1 MKILIADD
9 HAVVRRGLRELLEER
24 FPQAQ
29 FAEAGNATQ
38 ALELVAREPW
48 DIVITDVTMP
58 GRSGLELVKEIKTLH
73 PRVPVLLLSVHPEDQ
88 FAVRAL
94 RAGAAGYITKDSA
107 DRLLVEAV
115 EKALAGGTYVSR
127 ALAETLAAG
136 LQADAA
142 AAPHELLSDRE
153 DEVFRLIAA
162 GKQVKEIAAEL
173 RLSVK
178 TISTHRAHILEKMR
192 LKTNAEL
199 VRYAIA
205 HGISR

>member
-9 HAVVRRGLRELLEER
+9 HPVLRRGLRQLLEDE
-24 FPQAQ
+24 FPKAQ
-29 FAEAGNATQ
+29 FSEAGNAAE
-38 ALELVAREPW
+38 ALALVARETF
-48 DIVITDVTMP
+48 DVVITDVTMP
-58 GRSGLELVKEIKTLH
+58 GRSGLDLVKEIKTLR
-73 PRVPVLLLSVHPEDQ
+73 PKLPVLVLSVHAEDQ
-88 FAVRAL
+88 FASRVL

-107 DRLLVEAV
+107 DKQLVAAV
-115 EKALAGGTYVSR
+115 KKALAGGTYISPAFAEV
-127 ALAETLAAG
+127 LAVG
-136 LQADAA
+136 LKADSTK
-142 AAPHELLSDRE
+142 APHQLLSDRE

-173 RLSVK
+173 HLSVK